1 MQADHLH
8 SSSAVAASALLNGA
22 KRPTT
27 ALGQKRKCPG
37 SRGTPVFTLRNR
49 YRQPAP
55 ACPFG
60 ANRRLNL
67 SFAYRALVLT
77 LWLPVG
83 LENHLE
89 LRHRLQVFEVKHL
102 HQRQA
107 RFARLQQPLD
117 LGGPIAEHFTKLK
130 IPARL
135 LSSFN
140 VPFASVLPRR
150 WLLVEKLIRDIHITD
165 RLDFWIKHAAIQSQ
179 FRNAAEQIV
188 TRIDRLRALDQLG
201 NHSLTLCPGKT
212 FVERHNPRLLADLS
226 EDHDCSVLI
235 LGAFLQITALAFD
248 NPTAF

>member
-1 MQADHLH
+1 MSVGGSDAQRPP
-8 SSSAVAASALLNGA
+8 VAEQHVSQRGRAIAFPIGLLWV
-22 KRPTT
+22 KR
-27 ALGQKRKCPG
+27 R
-37 SRGTPVFTLRNR
+37 
-49 YRQPAP
+49 
-55 ACPFG
+55 
-60 ANRRLNL
+60 L

-77 LWLPVG
+77 LRLPVG
-83 LENHLE
+83 LKNHLE
-89 LRHRLQVFEVKHL
+89 LRHRLQVFEVKHF

-130 IPARL
+130 IPTRL

-140 VPFASVLPRR
+140 VPFASALPRW

-212 FVERHNPRLLADLS
+212 FVERHNPRLLAGLS
-226 EDHDCSVLI
+226 EDHDCSILI